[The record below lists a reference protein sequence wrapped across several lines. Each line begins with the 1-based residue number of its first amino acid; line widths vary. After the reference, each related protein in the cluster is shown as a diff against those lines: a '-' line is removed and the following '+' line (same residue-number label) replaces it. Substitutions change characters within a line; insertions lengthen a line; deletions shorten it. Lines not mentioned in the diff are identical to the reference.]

1 MLRSRLLIEWSA
13 IALFAVAVI
22 VASLYTGFTRRFDN
36 LLYDAAAVWHAAPP
50 DDRILIVEIDN
61 RSLAEV
67 GRWPWP
73 RDIHARMIASLAEA
87 QTAVTAYDILFVEP
101 SVPAHDDALA
111 TAMAT
116 HKRVTLPVL
125 YSSPGLNG
133 ADHDIALPI
142 EPLAKASA
150 GLGTVNLLFDQDGLV
165 RRAQLETR
173 TEAGSLQHLMEE
185 SYRVVMGKPSAAFKG
200 LTARAP
206 KGAAVDDDSGS
217 LLIPFRPAGSF
228 RHVSFSSVLSGE
240 VPAGF
245 LKGKIVLVGATAD
258 GQGDRYPVAAAAG
271 STMSGVEIQANLLN
285 GMLND
290 RFIYKAPFWLALIF
304 ALVPALLLM
313 LVFLRLR
320 PTVNLLVS
328 LAMIA
333 AVLGVSLL
341 GIALAGYWLPP
352 GPALLGLLLVYPL
365 WGWRR
370 LEALSSFVFHEAK
383 ALRAEPGLALVRD
396 TNQRGGLDTI
406 AAEAMQLRHVIGE
419 LRGVRRFMSD
429 VVTGFPDAICVV
441 DDDGRVT
448 LANTAAFD
456 VLGPDSAGRPIT
468 ELIERASPGH
478 RAEADEITLADGRT
492 LLIRTV
498 PLTNDAGTDAGS
510 IIRLAD
516 ISRLRDADRER
527 EELLEFLSHDM
538 RAPQAA
544 IITLLEGEKG
554 KRADDPL
561 LVKVEDNARKTLK
574 LAEDFVQNARL
585 SSADLH
591 MEDVNIASAMA
602 EAIDVVWPQA
612 QRKKIEIVSEGLDL
626 EAFIT
631 GDHSALVRAFTNLVD
646 NAVKYSPDSTQVRC
660 SVVLESAAR
669 VRCTVSDQGPG
680 LPAGRTDD
688 VFARF
693 GARGDTKTTGSGL
706 GLAYVKKVVD
716 RHKGDIEWANDA
728 GSGTR
733 FTLHFPVVAVGDEG
747 DV

>member
-1 MLRSRLLIEWSA
+1 LLRSRLLIEWSA
-13 IALFAVAVI
+13 IALFAAAVI
-22 VASLYTGFTRRFDN
+22 VTSLYTGVTRRFDN

-61 RSLAEV
+61 RSLSEI
-67 GRWPWP
+67 GKWQWP
-73 RDIHARMIASLAEA
+73 RDVHARMVARLAEA
-87 QTAVTAYDILFVEP
+87 QTAVTAYDILFTEP
-101 SVPAHDDALA
+101 AVAADDDALA
-111 TAMAT
+111 TAMAA

-142 EPLAKASA
+142 EPLTKASA
-150 GLGTVNLLFDQDGLV
+150 GLGTVNLLFDQDGLI

-173 TEAGSLQHLMEE
+173 SEAGSLQHLMEE
-185 SYRVVMGKPSAAFKG
+185 SYRIVIGKPSAAFG
-200 LTARAP
+200 RLVARTAKDATL
-206 KGAAVDDDSGS
+206 DDDSGS
-217 LLIPFRPAGSF
+217 LLIPFSPAGSF

-258 GQGDRYPVAAAAG
+258 GMGDRYPVAAAAG
-271 STMSGVEIQANLLN
+271 STMAGVEIQANLLN
-285 GMLND
+285 GMLHD
-290 RFIYKAPFWLALIF
+290 RFIYKAPFWLSLVS
-304 ALVPALLLM
+304 ALVPVLLLM
-313 LVFLRLR
+313 LLFLRLR

-333 AVLGVSLL
+333 AVLAASMI
-341 GIALAGYWLPP
+341 GIALAGYWVAP

-383 ALRAEPGLALVRD
+383 SLRAEAGLALAGD
-396 TNQRGGLDTI
+396 TAQRGGLDSI
-406 AAEAMQLRHVIGE
+406 ATQAMQLRHVIGE

-441 DDDGRVT
+441 DEDGLVT

-456 VLGPDSAGRPIT
+456 VLGADSVGKTMTA
-468 ELIERASPGH
+468 LLERASPGH
-478 RAEADEITLADGRT
+478 GAKADEVTLSDGRT

-498 PLTNDAGTDAGS
+498 PLTNDAGTAAGS

-544 IITLLEGEKG
+544 IITLLESEKG
-554 KRADDPL
+554 TRKGDPL
-561 LVKVEDNARKTLK
+561 LEKVEDNARKTLK

-585 SSADLH
+585 SSADLQ

-612 QRKKIEIVSEGLDL
+612 QRKKIAIVSEGLEL

-631 GDHSALVRAFTNLVD
+631 GDHGALVRAFTNLID
-646 NAVKYSPDSTQVRC
+646 NAVKYSADGTQVHC
-660 SVVLESAAR
+660 SVVLESQKR
-669 VRCTVSDQGPG
+669 VRCVVSDQGPG

-716 RHKGDIEWANDA
+716 RHKGEIKWTSDA
-728 GSGTR
+728 GTGTS